1 MSLYDKASIA
11 FIPSGFKAGSTDNL
25 YSVLP
30 ANGNGD
36 FNATRGSSATRIN
49 KDGFIDEGIAT
60 NVPRLDYPITS
71 GVVGDCPNLLLE
83 PSRTNLLV
91 RSNAFSTTWT
101 LGSALSLTSGQA
113 STLSGSSDAWLLTSN
128 GASGFSALGQSVS
141 FSGSHTYS
149 VFAKEGTNDK
159 ISLRSVGDTDVRA
172 TFNLNTGALV
182 SSSNATSTEIQNYG
196 NGWYRVC
203 VTFNATNTNVYIYP
217 NPIGTADA
225 GNIYIQNAQL
235 EAGDFKTTYI
245 PTTSASVTR
254 SADAANSSGT
264 SADINSVEGV
274 LFAEFAAL
282 NDDLSERRLSISD
295 SSTGNVVRIGFTSTS
310 NRIIGVVN
318 NGSDQASMTTDSY
331 TITDLHKVAIKFKA
345 NDFALW
351 VDGTE
356 VATDPSGS
364 TFSANTLTELAFDDG
379 DGGDLFFGKVKQVI
393 VFNEALSDSELT
405 TLTT

>member
-11 FIPSGFKAGSTDNL
+11 LIPSGTKASKL

-36 FNATRGSSATRIN
+36 FTHTRGSSATRVN
-49 KDGFIDEGIAT
+49 KDGFIEEGIAT
-60 NVPRLDYPITS
+60 NVPRLDYPLTS

-91 RSNAFSTTWT
+91 RSNAFSTTWGV
-101 LGSALSLTSGQA
+101 GSTVSLTSGQA
-113 STLSGSSDAWLLTSN
+113 STLSGSNDAWLLTSD
-128 GASGFSALGQSVS
+128 GTSGFGQINQSVS
-141 FSGSHTYS
+141 HSGSHTFS
-149 VFAKEGTNDK
+149 VFAKEGTNQK
-159 ISLRSVGDTDVRA
+159 IGLRSIGGTDVRA
-172 TFNLNTGALV
+172 AFNLNTGALV
-182 SSSNATSTEIQNYG
+182 SSSNTTSTEIQNYG

-203 VTFNATNTNVYIYP
+203 MTFNATNTQVFIYP
-217 NPIGTADA
+217 NEVGTADG
-225 GNIYIQNAQL
+225 GNILIQNAQL

-282 NDDLSERRLSISD
+282 NNDLSERRLSISNA
-295 SSTGNVVRIGFTSTS
+295 STGNVVRIGFTSTS

-356 VATDPSGS
+356 VATDSSGS

-379 DGGDLFFGKVKQVI
+379 GGSNSFFGKVKQVI
-393 VFNEALSDSELT
+393 VFDEALSDSELT